1 MIYLSKIFKGGI
13 STSKNVGGVT
23 VLNLCTSS
31 DHILHL
37 NQVSQK
43 YLNGFPSY
51 LADMISLLKFSKW
64 HKIVINV

>member
-23 VLNLCTSS
+23 VRNLCTSS

-51 LADMISLLKFSKW
+51 
-64 HKIVINV
+64 

>member
-1 MIYLSKIFKGGI
+1 MIYPSKIFKGGT

-37 NQVSQK
+37 NQVLQK
-43 YLNGFPSY
+43 YLNGFPSLSGHDFPTTIY
-51 LADMISLLKFSKW
+51 EVA
-64 HKIVINV
+64 